1 MSQTL
6 RIKNGRV
13 IDPAN
18 KIDEVRDLYCV
29 EGRIVASTKEEQM
42 TAPKSLMLPVSSLHL
57 DWWTSMFTFA
67 NQARPIR
74 KIFELELKQPL
85 LEASLHASAC
95 QIPHRSAIML
105 ERFS

>member
-29 EGRIVASTKEEQM
+29 EGRIVASPTKEQIDSAEIL
-42 TAPKSLMLPVSSLHL
+42 TLPVSSLHP